1 MTSRSVAN
9 RPSWKKPAFVR
20 EETTE
25 RRCAVASIRRP
36 ARLEVVDANLLR
48 RVHVPAGLGEERRNV
63 ATRASSAAVEDRL
76 AALRGLG
83 VEAAFWWRGCRDGEL
98 VEVEGSELRGDEV
111 GRATHV
117 AEAGPGRHRELERV
131 V

>member
-1 MTSRSVAN
+1 MFEPGSVKSGGTWQLAH
-9 RPSWKKPAFVR
+9 RP
-20 EETTE
+20 
-25 RRCAVASIRRP
+25 RP
-36 ARLEVVDANLLR
+36 L
-48 RVHVPAGLGEERRNV
+48 
-63 ATRASSAAVEDRL
+63 SL

-117 AEAGPGRHRELERV
+117 AEAGGDRELERV
-131 V
+131 VQARIVERPFPVHLQIRDEGVPAEISQMAG